1 MKRPASNPSE
11 LLGLTLCYE
20 DEDEEGNTEI
30 FLDDIHPLGLAAKD
44 GRLRLGDQ
52 IIQVCQSQCLWREVR
67 GGLTEYL
74 QISGERVRS
83 KARAQELF
91 RTLRGDISLLVVR
104 PPPAHGYDDD
114 LDNLLDLSQ
123 SLSQTKVG
131 RQSKMSLPTLAF
143 KSDEIKQSCFVDKIV
158 GLCEME
164 ILLLHLR
171 SQISFLVPPH
181 PAWCGGRTK

>member
-1 MKRPASNPSE
+1 M
-11 LLGLTLCYE
+11 
-20 DEDEEGNTEI
+20 
-30 FLDDIHPLGLAAKD
+30 
-44 GRLRLGDQ
+44 
-52 IIQVCQSQCLWREVR
+52 
-67 GGLTEYL
+67 

-104 PPPAHGYDDD
+104 PPPPAQGYDDD

-131 RQSKMSLPTLAF
+131 GQSEMSLPTLAF

-171 SQISFLVPPH
+171 SQISSGPH
-181 PAWCGGRTK
+181 TSCMMFGKN